1 MIAIQQKTSTLG
13 GTRPFQI
20 PLKKKTVFNGGLG
33 FKSPQRDLTENLP
46 MLFTFQTSLSSV
58 SLSNCTLDRITYIL
72 ARSPIF
78 LPLKTLFQEKTQHH
92 A

>member
-1 MIAIQQKTSTLG
+1 MIAIQRKTSTLG
-13 GTRPFQI
+13 GTRPLQI
-20 PLKKKTVFNGGLG
+20 LLKENTVFNGGLG

-46 MLFTFQTSLSSV
+46 VLLAFQTSLFSV
-58 SLSNCTLDRITYIL
+58 SLSNCTLDRIAYIL
-72 ARSPIF
+72 ARSPVF

>member
-1 MIAIQQKTSTLG
+1 M
-13 GTRPFQI
+13 
-20 PLKKKTVFNGGLG
+20 FNGGLG

-46 MLFTFQTSLSSV
+46 VLLAFQTSLSSV
-58 SLSNCTLDRITYIL
+58 SLSNCTLDRIAYIL
-72 ARSPIF
+72 ARSPVF